1 MSLILVWAGGS
12 GMSALAQLMVDLSL
26 PNIVCIDQA
35 ATPQSEQLAHQGV
48 KILVWHGI
56 YTVQP
61 GDFVIYS
68 AATKN
73 TPEVAAWFQ
82 HFEDNHLHFPPM
94 LYAQF
99 LGELSKYLYTIAV
112 TGTHG
117 KSTTTGLTAVAA
129 IAHLPQTAL
138 AIVGAGVTDRNGR
151 NVRRS
156 KKYTDY
162 LKQLILHITSRKHNN
177 PPQPLKKLIFIVEAD
192 EFNHHFLRLHPDISI
207 ITTIDYDHI
216 DTYPTRDDYLQAFR
230 QFVQNTNKEVL
241 LRKEDV
247 AVLALP
253 PEQQK
258 KICVITPH
266 QFTFSHLL
274 GGHNHANASLAQAAI
289 EKVMQQKEGEIH
301 TEAIQ
306 QTIAT
311 YTWLTRRAELIG
323 HNAHHV
329 PVFSD
334 YGHHPHEIQS
344 TLLALKER
352 CPDKKIICLFQPHQA
367 RRLLEFR
374 DAFVDACQQAEQI
387 WVVPCYTAREQWDEI
402 VTHLPTQLS
411 QIGNFDELTQAF
423 ATQAGATY
431 LRDDK
436 EVATEINKV
445 KEGIIISFSAGDLD
459 GRLRGLVTWGKD

>member
-1 MSLILVWAGGS
+1 
-12 GMSALAQLMVDLSL
+12 
-26 PNIVCIDQA
+26 
-35 ATPQSEQLAHQGV
+35 
-48 KILVWHGI
+48 
-56 YTVQP
+56 
-61 GDFVIYS
+61 
-68 AATKN
+68 
-73 TPEVAAWFQ
+73 
-82 HFEDNHLHFPPM
+82 M

-230 QFVQNTNKEVL
+230 QFMQNTNKEVL

-311 YTWLTRRAELIG
+311 YT
-323 HNAHHV
+323 
-329 PVFSD
+329 
-334 YGHHPHEIQS
+334 
-344 TLLALKER
+344 
-352 CPDKKIICLFQPHQA
+352 
-367 RRLLEFR
+367 
-374 DAFVDACQQAEQI
+374 
-387 WVVPCYTAREQWDEI
+387 
-402 VTHLPTQLS
+402 
-411 QIGNFDELTQAF
+411 
-423 ATQAGATY
+423 
-431 LRDDK
+431 
-436 EVATEINKV
+436 
-445 KEGIIISFSAGDLD
+445 
-459 GRLRGLVTWGKD
+459 